1 MPLILLSLL
10 LFGPGL
16 TYAIL
21 ITKAKVA
28 DCFFDKDEALFKKD
42 EVEEE
47 ERKKKEQLA
56 ELEKFNCAWS
66 QNSQ

>member
-16 TYAIL
+16 TCAIL

-28 DCFFDKDEALFKKD
+28 DCFFDKDEAY